1 MSKANPVPDRP
12 GMSPLS
18 RFVALP
24 AALACHPSQP
34 VPLRPVESLSRI
46 LSRANGGSTPLPS
59 SSTIFETTALRV
71 VKRDSSSSG
80 RLSEHRIEGS
90 KVGHEVRA
98 TQGRSRHGKLA
109 QQQIH
114 RQLHLDGQRRKWL
127 PAPEIAIR

>member
-12 GMSPLS
+12 GVSPLS

-34 VPLRPVESLSRI
+34 VPLRPVESRSRI
-46 LSRANGGSTPLPS
+46 WSRANGGSRPLPS

-80 RLSEHRIEGS
+80 RLSEHRVQRREVS
-90 KVGHEVRA
+90 HEIRA
-98 TQGRSRHGKLA
+98 TQRRTWHRELA
-109 QQQIH
+109 QQQIS
-114 RQLHLDGQRRKWL
+114 RQL
-127 PAPEIAIR
+127 PV